1 MELQFRDEEAI
12 AEFGAGNSP
21 LNPGP
26 GGGRAARHW
35 HPAIDFALVALLF
48 IADWYG
54 VIPFTKTP
62 FLLAL
67 GWVSLRLRGIP
78 WRELGLTYYV
88 SLPRTLGL
96 GFAGGILV
104 AGFQLL
110 VVQSFVAWVSGAQP
124 DLSDFQ
130 ELKGN
135 LVLLLLLV
143 TLSWLVAAFGEEMV
157 YRGYLMNRA
166 AEWGGNGR
174 RAWWLSAFLVSVLF
188 GVAHASQGPS
198 GMVVEGVAGFWL
210 ALAYLGTGRNLLVP
224 IIIHGVQNTVDFG
237 LIYHFM

>member
-1 MELQFRDEEAI
+1 MEKEQVSS
-12 AEFGAGNSP
+12 GNI
-21 LNPGP
+21 
-26 GGGRAARHW
+26 
-35 HPAIDFALVALLF
+35 IDFNVLKRLMKFVSPYKGRFYAL
-48 IADWYG
+48 I
-54 VIPFTKTP
+54 
-62 FLLAL
+62 FL
-67 GWVSLRLRGIP
+67 
-78 WRELGLTYYV
+78 TF
-88 SLPRTLGL
+88 TLGVL
-96 GFAGGILV
+96 TPLRPMLIQRTIDNDVPVGDYEGMVWIIMILI
-104 AGFQLL
+104 GLL

-237 LIYHFM
+237 LIYLGLFPGM